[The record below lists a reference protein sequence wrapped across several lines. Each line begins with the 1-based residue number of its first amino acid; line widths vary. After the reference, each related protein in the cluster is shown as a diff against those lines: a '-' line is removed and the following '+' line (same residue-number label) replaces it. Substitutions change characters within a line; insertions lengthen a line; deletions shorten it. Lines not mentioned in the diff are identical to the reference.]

1 MPKAFHEPLA
11 GCVCD
16 DGRILRLQSVHV
28 RFPGS
33 ASRGTC
39 ARDPGDG
46 RAGVSVLRARP
57 GAVPGSAAQRSRS
70 AGPAVRARGPSCVG
84 NVCSSRAGYLCPS
97 SQECA
102 ACASGFPGRRSGGGW
117 PCEGRGS
124 PGLAGAG
131 PVRAE
136 AGAGGGGRGGA
147 AVRKGRRARRR
158 QQLGGGGIG
167 ERSAQPGAALAFP
180 SPRAR
185 APFRV
190 RNQKPSAA
198 PGAGPAPAPLPGPR
212 PRPPRDDRD
221 RSPPAR
227 PLAPAGLRP
236 QCPW

>member
-1 MPKAFHEPLA
+1 MCA
-11 GCVCD
+11 GDLGDKCS
-16 DGRILRLQSVHV
+16 GASV
-28 RFPGS
+28 R
-33 ASRGTC
+33 
-39 ARDPGDG
+39 
-46 RAGVSVLRARP
+46 VSVFRACP
-57 GAVPGSAAQRSRS
+57 CVFPGSAAQPRFGSCDVS
-70 AGPAVRARGPSCVG
+70 EAGPCVRARGPSCGG
-84 NVCSSRAGYLCPS
+84 NVCQTRAGYLCPS
-97 SQECA
+97 SQECPV
-102 ACASGFPGRRSGGGW
+102 CASGLPGRRGAGGR

-131 PVRAE
+131 PVRAK

-158 QQLGGGGIG
+158 RQLGGGSG